1 MMLIVCILVT
11 RLHAAGYDDLPRM
24 MLARS
29 SWSLATRRTRRL
41 HGAKMSVIGMSQI
54 PNASISIVALSVSR
68 ALNICGFGFLHRTA
82 IWIVFSPGLLAY
94 ISFIGRPSHALRAIG
109 YLVIST
115 LVQCLTFGIS

>member
-41 HGAKMSVIGMSQI
+41 HGAEELQHPTSSLNVAIDHGQRLDSYIG
-54 PNASISIVALSVSR
+54 
-68 ALNICGFGFLHRTA
+68 LN
-82 IWIVFSPGLLAY
+82 LLQPKGNG
-94 ISFIGRPSHALRAIG
+94 S
-109 YLVIST
+109 LVR
-115 LVQCLTFGIS
+115 L